1 MFLESSSFTMSM
13 SFFYFSLLFYLF
25 LFPCLSQSL
34 RGVLID
40 CGAVVDSVVSDKKWV
55 SDTGFVSAGTAKNLT
70 IEVLDYTLSTVRTFP
85 LQNNVFKKFCYEVPV
100 FRGGKYLVRT
110 TYFYGGVN
118 GNLNPPVFDQIVD
131 GTFWSPVNT
140 TEDYWRGMSSYYEG
154 IFKAI
159 GKTMSVCLAANSYTD
174 SDPFISALELVLLAD
189 SLYNSTDFDT
199 YGLTLIARSS
209 FGSNGSIIRYP
220 DDEFDRYWEPY
231 GRHSPAESF
240 RHVFVSGIWNHPPA
254 KVFQTSFALRKL
266 EAMELL
272 WPPAPLPNA
281 TYYIALYFAD
291 DQESFSGR
299 AFNISINDILFYPNL
314 NVTPAGMVVFAS
326 QWPLSGITKI
336 TLTPL
341 FGSSIGPLVNAG
353 EVFEVLPLGG
363 KTHTRDVI
371 ALEKLKESFKN
382 PPPDWNGDPC
392 LPPQYQWTGV
402 KCAGGPRIRVTS
414 LNLSSMGL
422 SGSISPSI
430 ARLTALNGIW
440 LANNSLTGSIPDL
453 SSLSNLESLHFED
466 NQLGG
471 EIPPSLGN
479 INSLNEIFLQNNNL
493 TGQVPSSLLGKPTL
507 NLRTTPGNPLLSQ
520 PPK

>member
-1 MFLESSSFTMSM
+1 M
-13 SFFYFSLLFYLF
+13 SFFSFSLLLSLF
-25 LFPCLSQSL
+25 FFPCLSQSP

-40 CGAVVDSVVSDKKWV
+40 CGAVVDSVVNEQKWV

-100 FRGGKYLVRT
+100 YRGGKYLVRT

-131 GTFWSPVNT
+131 GTFWSSVNT

-154 IFKAI
+154 VYKAI
-159 GKTMSVCLAANSYTD
+159 GKTMSVCLAANGYTD
-174 SDPFISALELVLLAD
+174 SDPFISALEIVLLAD
-189 SLYNSTDFDT
+189 SLYNSTDFNT
-199 YGLTLIARSS
+199 YALTLIARSS
-209 FGSNGSIIRYP
+209 FGNNGSIIRSP

-231 GRHSPAESF
+231 GQHSPAESF
-240 RHVFVSGIWNHPPA
+240 RHVSVSGIWNHPPA
-254 KVFQTSFALRKL
+254 KVFQTRFALRKI

-272 WPPAPLPNA
+272 WPPVPLPNA

-291 DQESFSGR
+291 DQDSFSGR
-299 AFNISINDILFYPNL
+299 AFNISINNIMFYPNL
-314 NVTPAGMVVFAS
+314 NATPAGMVVFAS
-326 QWPLSGITKI
+326 QWPLYGITKI

-341 FGSSIGPLVNAG
+341 FGSSIGPLINAG

-382 PPPDWNGDPC
+382 PPLIGMVIHVYPLNTNGLELHVLEDHEF
-392 LPPQYQWTGV
+392 V
-402 KCAGGPRIRVTS
+402 
-414 LNLSSMGL
+414 NLTSMGL

-430 ARLTALNGIW
+430 ARLTALNGIH
-440 LANNSLTGSIPDL
+440 LANNSLTGPIPDL
-453 SSLSNLESLHFED
+453 SSLSNLEILHLED
-466 NQLGG
+466 NQLSG